1 MFLYSYTLFWNR
13 ATSTIRQCHTVYI
26 DAG

>member
-1 MFLYSYTLFWNR
+1 LSVDAFFVNR

-26 DAG
+26 DTG

>member
-1 MFLYSYTLFWNR
+1 MLFFVNR

-26 DAG
+26 DTG